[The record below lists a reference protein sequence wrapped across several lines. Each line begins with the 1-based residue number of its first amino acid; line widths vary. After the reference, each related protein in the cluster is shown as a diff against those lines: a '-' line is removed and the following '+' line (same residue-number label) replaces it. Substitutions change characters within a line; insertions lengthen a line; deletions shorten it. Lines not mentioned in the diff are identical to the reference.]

1 MYKYNYNMSNNS
13 VDYIKNFFDSTA
25 NIIYFIILGLIL
37 IIIAYGTNIKKNNF
51 ISLIV
56 RVGIVAL
63 YLYIFTI
70 VFNSLVPIY
79 NINGLFIDPGLDK
92 VKSFFIL
99 YCLFQITLIL
109 LVIYI
114 FYTFFK

>member
-13 VDYIKNFFDSTA
+13 TDYIKKFFDSTT
-25 NIIYFIILGLIL
+25 NVIYFIILGLIL
-37 IIIAYGTNIKKNNF
+37 IIIGYGTNIKKNNF
-51 ISLIV
+51 ISILVKIA
-56 RVGIVAL
+56 IVAL

-70 VFNSLVPIY
+70 VFNSLIPIY

-92 VKSFFIL
+92 VKSFFML
-99 YCLFQITLIL
+99 YCLFLIILIL